1 MDILYEDESYKII
14 GAAIEVFHELGSG
27 FLEAVYQESLETE
40 FNLRNIPYKRE
51 VPLNIYYKRNLLSK
65 FYVADFICYDKII
78 LEIKAVSM
86 LTNQHQAQLLNY
98 LKATGFHLGFL
109 FNFCGEKM
117 EYKRL
122 VRESPR
128 LSAVN
133 LTADDADERGRL
145 IGKGD

>member
-1 MDILYEDESYKII
+1 LEILYKDESYNII

-40 FNLRNIPYKRE
+40 FNLRSIPYKRE
-51 VPLNIYYKRNLLSK
+51 APLNIYYKKKLLSK
-65 FYVADFICYDKII
+65 FYIADFICYEKII
-78 LEIKAVSM
+78 LEIKAVST
-86 LTNQHQAQLLNY
+86 LTNEHQAQLLNY

-117 EYKRL
+117 EYKRF

-133 LTADDADERGRL
+133 FGS
-145 IGKGD
+145 KSC